1 MSMDNN
7 DDSSGAS
14 GATPNDQTSGSPPR
28 PAGDGSVP
36 GDGAGA
42 PTSGEAAAPAGVAVP
57 TSLLGRAVTDLQ
69 EALRTSH
76 DRMLRLAADHE
87 NYKKRS
93 RKEANDAVRQAEE
106 KTVEAFLPVM
116 DNLERALAHAE
127 AGGGLV
133 EGVGMVHK
141 QFLSVLERLGI
152 KPIES
157 MGQPFDPER
166 HEAIQ
171 QAPSP
176 LPPGTVCQ
184 EAQRGYLRGD
194 RLVRPAMV
202 VVSLG
207 PVSAPA
213 AEGDEQPTEGPGAGA
228 GAKPNGGE
236 P

>member
-1 MSMDNN
+1 MTMDNN
-7 DDSSGAS
+7 DDSTGAS
-14 GATPNDQTSGSPPR
+14 SAASNEQIPDAAPGPVVAET
-28 PAGDGSVP
+28 GSVSV
-36 GDGAGA
+36 DG
-42 PTSGEAAAPAGVAVP
+42 PTASGEAAAAGTVP
-57 TSLLGRAVTDLQ
+57 TSLLGRAVADLQ
-69 EALRTSH
+69 ESLRANH

-93 RKEANDAVRQAEE
+93 RKEASDAVRQAEE
-106 KTVEAFLPVM
+106 KTVEAFLPVV

-141 QFLSVLERLGI
+141 QFLSVLDRFGI
-152 KPIES
+152 KPLES
-157 MGQPFDPER
+157 VGQPFDPEH

-171 QAPSP
+171 QAASP
-176 LPPGTVCQ
+176 LPPGTVCL
-184 EAQRGYLRGD
+184 EAQRGYVRGE
-194 RLVRPAMV
+194 RLVRPALV

-213 AEGDEQPTEGPGAGA
+213 GVDNDKPVEGEGDGEV
-228 GAKPNGGE
+228 AKLNGGE